1 MAFQRDLKS
10 NIDVAH
16 SLAPTVGTGSRTGTG
31 VDILGYD
38 GAVCVVHFGAYTDG
52 THTAKLQD
60 SSDNTTFS
68 DVSSSN
74 LLGSFTG
81 ISATGS
87 SNTTQRV
94 GYIGGARYV
103 RAFITASAS
112 TVIAGSAAT
121 IVRGLANRQPLS

>member
-10 NIDVAH
+10 NIDLQH
-16 SLAPTVGTGSRTGTG
+16 SLAPLGATGSRTGTG
-31 VDILGYD
+31 VDVLGYD
-38 GAVCVVHFGAYTDG
+38 GVVAAVHFGAYTDG

-60 SSDNTTFS
+60 SADNSTFA
-68 DVSSSN
+68 DVASSN
-74 LLGSFTG
+74 LIGAFTG

-103 RAFITASAS
+103 RVFITASAS
-112 TVIAGSAAT
+112 TVIAASAAT
-121 IVRGLANRQPLS
+121 IVRGFPSRQPLS